1 MARSMSRLCL
11 LEALSLIDCGTA
23 VWCVSR
29 DGWEVLTNRSREVYD
44 LFNKGWRLYADVAA
58 YEMQHGENTSGVIDR
73 GAVYAGSPTGLDVL
87 MDWIAGAQSKKDRSS
102 RLAYGK
108 AWVRG
113 QGRLGVLTEET
124 VQKVLDF
131 LQSFSENTPI
141 R

>member
-1 MARSMSRLCL
+1 MARICL
-11 LEALSLIDCGTA
+11 TEALALIDCGTA

-44 LFNKGWRLYADVAA
+44 LFCKGWRLYADVAA
-58 YEMQHGENTSGVIDR
+58 YEMQHGENASGVVDR
-73 GAVYAGSPTGLDVL
+73 DAVYVGSPTGVDVL
-87 MDWIAGAQSKKDRSS
+87 KDWIAGAQSAEDRSA

-124 VQKVLDF
+124 TQKVLDF
-131 LQSFSENTPI
+131 LRRFSENAPI